1 MRIKN
6 KKNLELKFSDGFT
19 LIEVMAAVA
28 VLSIGLIGGLTV
40 ITKNLSIISGGE
52 DRIIAANLAAEG
64 IELVRNVRD
73 TNWLESDPW
82 ADGIDG
88 SSNQEFVKI
97 FFGNQAIDKINPK
110 PSGGI
115 TEEELLDICSNN
127 GGVTDKCK
135 LYFYTAGTNKYYGED
150 FGNSYGVYTKGDF
163 TGFYRM
169 THMIDLPGDAI
180 KASVTIRWSEG
191 GQNKYLTA
199 TETLYN
205 WK

>member
-73 TNWLESDPW
+73 TNWLKGAAWDAGFNIP
-82 ADGIDG
+82 AVGDRKRI
-88 SSNQEFVKI
+88 K
-97 FFGNQAIDKINPK
+97 FFC
-110 PSGGI
+110 GG
-115 TEEELLDICSNN
+115 LQNN
-127 GGVTDKCK
+127 TTGGVAC
-135 LYFYTAGTNKYYGED
+135 GGGSCN
-150 FGNSYGVYTKGDF
+150 VYTYKIGSDVVCYSDNY
-163 TGFYRM
+163 G
-169 THMIDLPGDAI
+169 AN
-180 KASVTIRWSEG
+180 VTIGATVYVNGVSFKDMKRLITVERISADSIKVTFRVWSSSIDI
-191 GQNKYLTA
+191 TA
-199 TETLYN
+199 EETLYN

>member
-73 TNWLESDPW
+73 TNWL
-82 ADGIDG
+82 
-88 SSNQEFVKI
+88 
-97 FFGNQAIDKINPK
+97 
-110 PSGGI
+110 
-115 TEEELLDICSNN
+115 
-127 GGVTDKCK
+127 
-135 LYFYTAGTNKYYGED
+135 
-150 FGNSYGVYTKGDF
+150 
-163 TGFYRM
+163 
-169 THMIDLPGDAI
+169 
-180 KASVTIRWSEG
+180 
-191 GQNKYLTA
+191 
-199 TETLYN
+199 
-205 WK
+205 

>member
-28 VLSIGLIGGLTV
+28 VLSIGLIGGLTA

-73 TNWLESDPW
+73 TNWLQGAVDWKFNVEGYNPSNEAVKFFCADPATVYKITPLPLGIDDTTRCSGAGVDRPCQIYVYTKT
-82 ADGIDG
+82 ADGSKCYSD
-88 SSNQEFVKI
+88 N
-97 FFGNQAIDKINPK
+97 FGNQVGYSRVA
-110 PSGGI
+110 
-115 TEEELLDICSNN
+115 
-127 GGVTDKCK
+127 
-135 LYFYTAGTNKYYGED
+135 
-150 FGNSYGVYTKGDF
+150 
-163 TGFYRM
+163 TGFFRF
-169 THMIDLPGDAI
+169 I
-180 KASVTIRWSEG
+180 KLTELSSDSVKAKVQIKWLEG
-191 GQNKYLTA
+191 SQYKYLTVE
-199 TETLYN
+199 ETLYN